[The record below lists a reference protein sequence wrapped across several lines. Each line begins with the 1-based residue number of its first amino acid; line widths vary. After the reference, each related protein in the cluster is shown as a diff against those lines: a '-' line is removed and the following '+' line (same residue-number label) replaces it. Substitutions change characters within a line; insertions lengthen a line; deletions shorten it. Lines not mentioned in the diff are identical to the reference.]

1 MFRKRY
7 IIIRIY
13 VISRVLKISKVLK
26 EGLTEKERELLDAIV
41 RTGNLISACNKLG
54 ITEGAGNQRLYRLRQ
69 RYGRA
74 QTLIN
79 EYNRYKLRISETV
92 GVYL

>member
-1 MFRKRY
+1 M
-7 IIIRIY
+7 
-13 VISRVLKISKVLK
+13 LKISKVLK
-26 EGLTEKERELLDAIV
+26 EGITDKERELLDAIV
-41 RTGNLISACNKLG
+41 RTGNLMAACNKLG
-54 ITEGAGNQRLYRLRQ
+54 ITKDAGEQRLYRLRR